1 MRFTF
6 ALGINLL
13 VSLNDETSYLNKTGL
28 YPVETWSG
36 HVWDLRPNLGLCKES
51 TPYPHKNFLTTS
63 TPLTVQGKPLDL

>member
-28 YPVETWSG
+28 YPVET
-36 HVWDLRPNLGLCKES
+36 
-51 TPYPHKNFLTTS
+51 
-63 TPLTVQGKPLDL
+63 